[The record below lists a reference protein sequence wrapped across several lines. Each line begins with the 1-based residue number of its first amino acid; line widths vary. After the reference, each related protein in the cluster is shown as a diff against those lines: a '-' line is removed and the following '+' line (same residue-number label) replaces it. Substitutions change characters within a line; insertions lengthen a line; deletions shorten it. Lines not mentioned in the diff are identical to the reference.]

1 MSGTPPATSLQH
13 RHIFGINSDVAGNIS
28 FTTDD
33 LVVYVAGHT
42 IVLFSL
48 SDRRQRFL
56 NAAEITEKM
65 TAYASGPGR
74 RLCAVAERGE
84 RPQVHVF
91 DLRTFRRKKTI
102 TVNETQAREF
112 VALNFSEDDQSLV
125 TLSGAPDWILTSW
138 NWAKA
143 KVIASVKAS
152 FDLPMCQC
160 MYSPID
166 TTIAVCCGQQYV
178 KFFRIV
184 DKEARVLHETHMPEQ
199 NFTCMTW
206 MRHPDDHLLAGTESG
221 EVFMFRAGQL
231 VMSLPCA
238 PGPAMSMAVTSM
250 ASCRGGFIAGSTQ
263 GTLFFYGY
271 DETRDQ
277 ALFDD
282 QFRLL
287 RQQTTEHS
295 SGAVLHIALCPADEK
310 VCVLTSDAQLLSV
323 PLYSSSSGTPQEITP
338 TVTSFH
344 GPSPIVGMDICLRK
358 PLLLTCSADKSLR
371 VWNFEKHCLEF
382 SRTYGEEMY
391 AVAIH
396 PTGMPLSPPFR
407 YLFLPFS
414 VFLSFFSRLCH
425 IYTRRGDED

>member
-1 MSGTPPATSLQH
+1 MSGTPLTTSLQH
-13 RHIFGINSDVAGNIS
+13 RHIFGINAEVAGNVS

-42 IVLFSL
+42 IVFYSL
-48 SDRRQRFL
+48 TDKRQRFL

-65 TAYASGPGR
+65 TAYTSGSGR
-74 RLCAVAERGE
+74 RICAVAERGE

-112 VALNFSEDDQSLV
+112 VSLSFSEDDQSLV

-152 FDLPMCQC
+152 FDLSMCAC

-166 TTIAVCCGQQYV
+166 TSIAVCCGQQYV

-199 NFTCMTW
+199 NFTSMCW
-206 MRHPDDHLLAGTESG
+206 MRHPDDHMLTGTESG
-221 EVFMFRAGQL
+221 DIFMFRAGQL
-231 VMSLPCA
+231 VMSLPVA
-238 PGPAMSMAVTSM
+238 PGPHSSMPVTSL
-250 ASCRGGFIAGSTQ
+250 ASCRGGFIAGSSPC
-263 GTLFFYGY
+263 TLFFYSY
-271 DETRDQ
+271 DESRDQ

-282 QFRLL
+282 QFKLL
-287 RQQTTEHS
+287 RVQSSECS
-295 SGAVLHIALCPADEK
+295 SGAVVHIALCPADEK

-323 PLYSSSSGTPQEITP
+323 PLLSTSSGAPAEIAP
-338 TVTSFH
+338 TVASFH
-344 GPSPIVGMDICLRK
+344 GHAPIVGLDICQRK
-358 PLLLTCSADKSLR
+358 PLIMTCSADKSLR
-371 VWNFEKHCLEF
+371 IWNFATHTLEF
-382 SRTYGEEMY
+382 VRTYGEEMY

-396 PTGMPLSPPFR
+396 PTGRVRDRVRVRVSWPSTTQVGAQAR
-407 YLFLPFS
+407 
-414 VFLSFFSRLCH
+414 RL
-425 IYTRRGDED
+425 INTSL